1 MRQSSTGAFLRR
13 ALRVGRR
20 SGFTQVDLYV
30 SIALTVLL
38 VAYLIAPVARVR
50 EYGWPS
56 HCQSNLKQIGYAML
70 LYANDNNGHF
80 PRTTYDPSDP
90 VARAYTGSAAGN
102 PFSPNGPQPNDVT
115 AAFYLLLRTQD
126 LNPGVFIC
134 PKTKF
139 RTPWDYGGA
148 GRTVLDNSNFP
159 AEKYLSY
166 SITNP
171 YPSTAT
177 AKMGFIWTN
186 NLKADFAIAGDMNP
200 GTPALMT
207 LTLSSAI
214 SAVTAANNRNHPNF
228 QNVLFGDLHV
238 EDQQSSFCGVDQDN
252 IYGPGGLIA
261 AGPNAGKID
270 PVIRGSLYSSPRHKD
285 DSVLLPV
292 ATLDPGTRQPTKFD
306 EFWISGLPPKIV
318 GWSMFAVVTGW
329 LTFRWLWPAMQKGY
343 RAIRRNTPEQRRIRR
358 GLCAKCGYDLRASP
372 TRCPECGYDVQSTT
386 AQQAG

>member
-1 MRQSSTGAFLRR
+1 MGQSSTGAFLRR
-13 ALRVGRR
+13 VLGVGRR

-30 SIALTVLL
+30 SIALAVLL
-38 VAYLIAPVARVR
+38 MAYFIAPVARYR
-50 EYGWPS
+50 HYAWPMI
-56 HCQSNLKQIGYAML
+56 CRSNLKQIGNAML

-90 VARAYTGSAAGN
+90 VVRAYTGSAAGN

-126 LNPGVFIC
+126 LQPAAFIC
-134 PKTKF
+134 PTATF
-139 RTPWDYGGA
+139 RRPWDYGA
-148 GRTVLDNSNFP
+148 GRTVLANSNFP
-159 AEKYLSY
+159 EEKYLSY

-177 AKMGFIWTN
+177 AKMGFLWNN

-200 GTPALMT
+200 GTAALST
-207 LTLSSAI
+207 LTVTSSSYALR
-214 SAVTAANNRNHPNF
+214 AGNTRNHPNG
-228 QNVLFGDLHV
+228 QNVLYGDLHV
-238 EDQQSSFCGVDQDN
+238 EFAQSSFVGVDQDN

-261 AGPNAGKID
+261 AGPRKGQID
-270 PVIRGSLYSSPRHKD
+270 PVVRGSLNSSPRHKN
-285 DSVLLPV
+285 DSVLLPL
-292 ATLDPGTRQPTKFD
+292 ATSDPGTTQPS
-306 EFWISGLPPKIV
+306 EFKLFLYSGLPARIA

-329 LTFRWLWPAMQKGY
+329 MTFRWLWPAIQKGY
-343 RAIRRNTPEQRRIRR
+343 SAIRRNTPEQRRIRR
-358 GLCAKCGYDLRASP
+358 GLCAKCGYDMRASS